1 MVQPC
6 SSGRKGEKRRK
17 RRGDTVIV
25 VHTCNPNNLGG
36 RNGDQE
42 DCGSRNPNN
51 LGGRNGDQED
61 CGSRPAK
68 VKISRDPI
76 STNCWSWRYIPVIP
90 ATQEA

>member
-17 RRGDTVIV
+17 RRGEPVIV
-25 VHTCNPNNLGG
+25 VHTC
-36 RNGDQE
+36 
-42 DCGSRNPNN
+42 NPNN